1 MKELSDLE
9 IQQALELMKQYPP
22 ERIEQERLR
31 AEAQIKNEAL
41 RKQVLEEFTSAA
53 LEGTKAELEAN
64 ERPMKA
70 LQNIENAVYKHK
82 DSTDKAIGI
91 HEKQLTE
98 LETANQSLN
107 TQVSKL
113 SDTVKL
119 LEKQLQESEK
129 QTFELIDAN
138 ELLKKQ
144 INDAEVEIKKQK
156 ETNRTLKRN
165 QKILFYI
172 AIVSFGI
179 NIITAISN
187 PNIHIF
193 FRKFFE

>member
-9 IQQALELMKQYPP
+9 IQQALELMKQYPA
-22 ERIEQERLR
+22 ERIEQERLII
-31 AEAQIKNEAL
+31 ETQIQNEAL

-53 LEGTKAELEAN
+53 LEGTKVELEAN
-64 ERPMKA
+64 ERPIKA

-119 LEKQLQESEK
+119 LEKQLQESEN
-129 QTFELIDAN
+129 QTGELADVNAKLYVQIKEARKLAEDSIQDSKTAN
-138 ELLKKQ
+138 RKADLSNLIAFLSFLL
-144 INDAEVEIKKQK
+144 ALV
-156 ETNRTLKRN
+156 
-165 QKILFYI
+165 
-172 AIVSFGI
+172 AI
-179 NIITAISN
+179 
-187 PNIHIF
+187 IF
-193 FRKFFE
+193 N

>member
-1 MKELSDLE
+1 MKELSNLE
-9 IQQALELMKQYPP
+9 IQQIFDSMKKYSP
-22 ERIEQERLR
+22 EQIEREKLK
-31 AEAQIKNEAL
+31 AEALVKNEET
-41 RKQVLEEFTSAA
+41 RKKIIENSLPSFDGISAV
-53 LEGTKAELEAN
+53 AEIN
-64 ERPMKA
+64 ERPIKA